1 MTPQSCIGKQS
12 MSLLF
17 HLLHIWK
24 QEGRGHWAVIYIDNQ
39 SFISTHITL
48 FVGSKL
54 IEFWLVLNCPHF
66 PLIILIYKRCNFV
79 YYHWG
84 LYINLS
90 SIVFSFNVPDSKIC
104 FRLDKAAGLRL
115 YCRSCIKILKKII
128 FNISIPIQWKCF
140 YFLKTNVK

>member
-1 MTPQSCIGKQS
+1 MWSWNFIHWIFSKFAMTPQSCIGKQS

-79 YYHWG
+79 SYHCG

-90 SIVFSFNVPDSKIC
+90 SIVLPLRSLIQKSVFDWTRWQVWGYIAGAASK
-104 FRLDKAAGLRL
+104 
-115 YCRSCIKILKKII
+115 S
-128 FNISIPIQWKCF
+128 
-140 YFLKTNVK
+140 